1 MLSNQFKG
9 LPGVENAGPALEGAL
24 QKNSGHAILWKT
36 GETCLEEVKSMTA
49 IVTDVHYRMS
59 LALIRDLAQVGVK
72 VVCCERENVPAPL
85 GFASKYTAW
94 SVTLPNQGYLE
105 GLYDLCAQVA
115 REEGEN
121 PALLPVGAATLALL
135 SENRERF
142 DSVCGLLIPT
152 TEQLDT
158 FNSKASVAALGE
170 ELGVPVPRQFAAAEG
185 ESLPDFFARVP
196 LPCVVKPLCGEK
208 FGLSAAQRYVIAQT
222 PEAGRAAY
230 EKFRSLTGEP
240 PLVQEYLPGGA
251 LGCSVLAEEGTVRAT
266 LCHRRLREYPVSG
279 GPSACCVRVDR
290 PDLEDYAARLV
301 AKVGF
306 SGLAMFEFKE
316 DSKGN
321 PRLLEVNPRVWGTFP
336 LTRISRSG
344 IPLLWCVESW
354 NTGNPGR
361 EVPLPQC
368 PEPQSRKMNFFP
380 SDLLSGLGY
389 LKKGKS
395 GKALGALADLLNPTV
410 RDGLWEWGDPKPGLM
425 YYRSLL
431 GKEKP

>member
-1 MLSNQFKG
+1 
-9 LPGVENAGPALEGAL
+9 
-24 QKNSGHAILWKT
+24 
-36 GETCLEEVKSMTA
+36 MTA

-59 LALIRDLAQVGVK
+59 LALIRDLARAGVQVI
-72 VVCCERENVPAPL
+72 CCERADVPAPL
-85 GFASKYTAW
+85 GFTSKYTARW
-94 SVTLPNQGYLE
+94 VTLPAEGYLE
-105 GLYDLCAQVA
+105 ALRDLCARVS

-135 SENRERF
+135 SDDRARF
-142 DSVCGLLIPT
+142 DPVCGLLIPT
-152 TEQLDT
+152 PGQLDT
-158 FNSKASVAALGE
+158 FNSKAAVAALGE
-170 ELGVPVPRQFAAAEG
+170 ELGVPTPRQFTLAEG

-208 FGLSAAQRYVIAQT
+208 FGLSAAQRYVIVTTAAQ
-222 PEAGRAAY
+222 GIAAY
-230 EKFRSLTGEP
+230 EKFRSLTGEA

-251 LGCSVLAEEGTVRAT
+251 LGCSVLAREGEVFSS

-279 GPSACCVRVDR
+279 GPSACCERISR
-290 PDLEDYAARLV
+290 PDLEDCAARLV
-301 AKVGF
+301 KKTGY

-316 DSKGN
+316 DAAGD

-336 LTRISRSG
+336 LTRVSRSG
-344 IPLLWCVESW
+344 IPLLWCAASW
-354 NTGNPGR
+354 NAGNSGR

-368 PEPQSRKMNFFP
+368 PEPLSRKMNFFP

-389 LKKGKS
+389 LKKGKP
-395 GKALGALADLLNPTV
+395 GKALGALVDLLNPAV

-431 GKEKP
+431 RKEKP